1 MTKPLTIN
9 LTDKAR
15 ATAEK
20 QAAEQGW
27 ESVEAY
33 LEDIVVEHLMD
44 VTFGTPDLEAEPD
57 PAFLAEIDRR
67 LDTPRDQWIPWDGQ
81 ALLAEIR
88 EHRAQKSAQQKRAAE

>member
-1 MTKPLTIN
+1 MPKPLTIN
-9 LTDKAR
+9 LSDKAR

-44 VTFGTPDLEAEPD
+44 VTYGTPNPDMDLHPD
-57 PAFLAEIDRR
+57 FEAEIDRR
-67 LDTPRDQWIPWDGQ
+67 LETPRDQWIPWDGE
-81 ALLAEIR
+81 ALKRQIKEDFRNRRNAK
-88 EHRAQKSAQQKRAAE
+88 QRAAE

>member
-27 ESVEAY
+27 DSVEAY

-67 LDTPRDQWIPWDGQ
+67 LDTPRDQWIPWDGE
-81 ALLAEIR
+81 ALKRQIKEDFRNRRNAK
-88 EHRAQKSAQQKRAAE
+88 QRAAE